1 LADTEEERL
10 KDWLTRGYFE
20 WDKDGYPYWSLFHHG
35 ETFWQHRNQENI
47 LVLHYGEMKCDLDRE
62 MRKIAA
68 HLAIEINEEVFPSLV
83 EAASFASM
91 KTNADDLA
99 PAADANLW
107 KNNSEF
113 FANGTNGQ
121 WQDRWSK
128 ANLQRLDALSHKYS
142 SDYMEWLLESK
153 N

>member
-1 LADTEEERL
+1 
-10 KDWLTRGYFE
+10 
-20 WDKDGYPYWSLFHHG
+20 
-35 ETFWQHRNQENI
+35 
-47 LVLHYGEMKCDLDRE
+47 

-68 HLAIEINEEVFPSLV
+68 HIGIKIDEEIFPGLV

-128 ANLQRLDALSHKYS
+128 ANLERLDALSHQYS
-142 SDYMEWLLESK
+142 SDYMEWLLEK
-153 N
+153 KK

>member
-1 LADTEEERL
+1 MLPIWKIRFRTSD
-10 KDWLTRGYFE
+10 
-20 WDKDGYPYWSLFHHG
+20 S
-35 ETFWQHRNQENI
+35 I
-47 LVLHYGEMKCDLDRE
+47 LGNGQNFLR
-62 MRKIAA
+62 I
-68 HLAIEINEEVFPSLV
+68 FPSLV

-91 KTNADDLA
+91 KRNADDLA

-128 ANLQRLDALSHKYS
+128 ENLQRLDALSHEYS